1 MHTLRFLL
9 LTLIGLS
16 SIGYAANGASK
27 DEKTPAQSNKK
38 GAKQEEKNYNI
49 RFAWWEEPANVPD
62 LYVLSGNKYLSVA
75 PRNMSMSPALGLNCE
90 EKVDLLRKL
99 ISEEKDNN
107 GRPKESYEV
116 YASINLM
123 QTDSHD
129 VGILLIPNK
138 QKNIIGSRVFDFSAR
153 GFPYGSFIAVNV
165 SRSKIACT
173 VDDSNFVV
181 MPGTL
186 ARSPKLFTERTV
198 AYVGMVATDSNG
210 VENKI
215 VSTKM
220 VFNENIRTLY
230 FIIPSSDI
238 GKYDVRC
245 IMDIDTTPAKS
256 SESSNTSSEDTT
268 SKSPKSKKVAQ

>member
-1 MHTLRFLL
+1 MRTLRFLL
-9 LTLIGLS
+9 VTLMGLTSL
-16 SIGYAANGASK
+16 GYAANTESK
-27 DEKTPAQSNKK
+27 DSKTSQNNKK
-38 GAKQEEKNYNI
+38 AAKEEKNYNL
-49 RFAWWEEPANVPD
+49 RFGWWEDPTNVPD
-62 LYVLSGNKYLSVA
+62 LYVLSGNKYISVS
-75 PRNMSMSPALGLNCE
+75 PRSMSMSPGVGVNCE

-116 YASINLM
+116 YATINLT
-123 QTDSHD
+123 QTESHD
-129 VGILLIPNK
+129 IGILLFPNK
-138 QKNIIGSRVFDFSAR
+138 QKNIAGARVFDFSAR
-153 GFPYGSFIAVNV
+153 GFPYGSFIAVNFT
-165 SRSKIACT
+165 RSKIACT
-173 VDDSNFVV
+173 VNDSNFVV
-181 MPGTL
+181 MPGAL
-186 ARSPKLFTERTV
+186 SRLPKLFTERTV
-198 AYVGMVATDSNG
+198 SYVGMVATDSNG

-256 SESSNTSSEDTT
+256 SESSSTPSEDTT
-268 SKSPKSKKVAQ
+268 SKSTKPKKDAQ